1 MSNSNLQSSPADID
15 LGRHRIPDSVRRQAE
30 LLEKAQNAKSNKQV
44 RERIMNDPIPADP
57 LDFDGIDPLP
67 QKTKP
72 VQTAPTLPINRFAQ
86 EFIYQ
91 HPKETEDLIIWYS
104 NLKSNRGKSS
114 PITLGI
120 PGFPFKVKINPMMI
134 KQEDNYL
141 HVFVKADNALDISL
155 PVASEVNLDY
165 NLDGTPFINSQ
176 GMFLGEVSFDKN
188 FLFKILI
195 FVVK

>member
-1 MSNSNLQSSPADID
+1 MSNTNRPSPADID
-15 LGRHRIPDSVRRQAE
+15 LGHHRIPDSVRRQAE
-30 LLEKAQNAKSNKQV
+30 LLEKAQKAKPYKQQT
-44 RERIMNDPIPADP
+44 ESIMNDTIIPEPLEFNDP
-57 LDFDGIDPLP
+57 VPAIPK
-67 QKTKP
+67 QKPT
-72 VQTAPTLPINRFAQ
+72 QQNTLPISKYVQ
-86 EFIYQ
+86 EFITQ

-104 NLKSNRGKSS
+104 NLKSNRTRVH

-120 PGFPFKVKINPMMI
+120 HGFPFKVKINPMMI
-134 KQEDNYL
+134 RKEDNYL

-155 PVASEVNLDY
+155 PVASEVILDY
-165 NLDGTPFINSQ
+165 NVDGNVVADSQ